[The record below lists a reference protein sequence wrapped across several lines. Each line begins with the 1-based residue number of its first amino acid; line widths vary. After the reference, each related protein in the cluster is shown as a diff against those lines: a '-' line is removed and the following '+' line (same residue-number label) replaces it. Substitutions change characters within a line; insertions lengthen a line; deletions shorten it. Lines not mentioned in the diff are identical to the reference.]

1 MFGISPES
9 RFTPCVECGA
19 WVPHGTTE
27 EHVCDGERVL
37 DFRIFQLRGE
47 IAAFDAQLA
56 VWLSTARGRFAAW
69 IAERDR
75 LAGEASAYPRSVG
88 QQRRGEAQALFP
100 ARLLWSSLSPKRRA
114 AGRALLFAEA
124 KAVRQA
130 AERVAKPCTSHVD
143 LGGIG

>member
-1 MFGISPES
+1 VFGVSPES

-56 VWLSTARGRFAAW
+56 AWLSTARGRFAAW

-75 LAGEASAYPRSVG
+75 LAGESLRVA
-88 QQRRGEAQALFP
+88 ALSR
-100 ARLLWSSLSPKRRA
+100 AAA
-114 AGRALLFAEA
+114 AGRNRLAD
-124 KAVRQA
+124 RA
-130 AERVAKPCTSHVD
+130 AR
-143 LGGIG
+143 LG